1 MLNIKRTRAKNFR
14 SIGAQPLE
22 FDYTQTNTTL
32 ITANKNGSGK
42 SSLVLHSL
50 VYALYNKSYDKD
62 TRLPDLVNSTN
73 KKQCVVEVDFEA
85 KGAEWTVRRG
95 QKPAVFQLF
104 SNNKEVL
111 EDKHND
117 EKQLFLESLI
127 GMDYKNFCFT
137 VALGRDRFIPFISM
151 STAERRVAVDA
162 IWDLFIFSKM
172 QTLAKKSVSD
182 LKKDLDSCQTDKR
195 ILERDLEHAR
205 SMFTEIQSNLQDTV
219 TIWSTQKEKLEG
231 EKQNLRSDLGDGTK
245 TLATLK
251 EQLNVLDDKATKSNV
266 LNTGI
271 QGLRTKQSELAAL
284 IRKTEDNCVC
294 GSCGQDIPKAKRD
307 AELLDLRLKLAAN
320 TTSIEKAVQIIEGLD
335 YSADHH
341 EDVKTKIYGLTSNLQ
356 QVVSRIK
363 SIDADLL
370 SVNAQLSKSNTD
382 MDGKLEECQSKINS
396 IESSIEDKE
405 GEFCSIQKQIESY
418 STAVTLLSDNG
429 VKQEIIEAYI
439 PELNNRCN
447 EYLNI
452 LGLPVTIEISSAFDV
467 SIVSPNKKGLPI
479 QALSSGQK
487 CRIDL
492 SLLFA
497 FRDIAMMQSTMD
509 CNLLVLDETLESL
522 SEEGAIAFSDLC
534 KAKLGN
540 MNVCVISQRSAE
552 FEVLFERT
560 VTFGIK
566 DDFTVID

>member
-1 MLNIKRTRAKNFR
+1 LLNIKRTRAANFR
-14 SIGAQPLE
+14 SIGNIPLE

-50 VYALYNKSYDKD
+50 VYAFYNKSYDKD
-62 TRLPDLVNSTN
+62 TRLPDLVNATN
-73 KKQCVVEVDFEA
+73 KKLCKVEVDFDA
-85 KGAEWTVRRG
+85 KGVEWTVRRG
-95 QKPAVFQLF
+95 QKPAIFQLF
-104 SNNKEVL
+104 ADGKEVMA
-111 EDKHND
+111 DKHND
-117 EKQLFLESLI
+117 EKQVFLESLL

-137 VALGRDRFIPFISM
+137 VALGRDRFVPFISM
-151 STAERRVAVDA
+151 STSERRVAVDA

-172 QTLAKKSVSD
+172 QTIAKKSLSE
-182 LKKDLDSCQTDKR
+182 LKKDKDQCQTDKR
-195 ILERDLEHAR
+195 ILERDLEHAI
-205 SMFTEIQSNLQDTV
+205 SMFNEVQSSLSDTV
-219 TIWSTQKEKLEG
+219 AIWEQQKDKLTTEKDLLLSELKFGTQELGSLKE
-231 EKQNLRSDLGDGTK
+231 
-245 TLATLK
+245 TLK
-251 EQLNVLDDKATKSNV
+251 VLDELQSRHSV
-266 LNTGI
+266 LMLGL
-271 QGLRTKQSELAAL
+271 QGLVSKQGELSSA
-284 IRKTEDNCVC
+284 IRKAEDSCVC

-307 AELLDLRLKLAAN
+307 ADLSLLRAELATIVSKIDKANQMVLSLAYDAPAHGQLKQDIQAK
-320 TTSIEKAVQIIEGLD
+320 TTHLGIKLSR
-335 YSADHH
+335 
-341 EDVKTKIYGLTSNLQ
+341 VKT
-356 QVVSRIK
+356 
-363 SIDADLL
+363 IDADLKDVC
-370 SVNAQLSKSNTD
+370 SQLDKSND
-382 MDGKLEECQSKINS
+382 DLDGRLEECQSKIAEIEQS
-396 IESSIEDKE
+396 IQSKTE
-405 GEFCSIQKQIESY
+405 EFDSIQKQIDSY
-418 STAVTLLSDNG
+418 STAVVLLSDDG

-439 PELNNRCN
+439 PELNKRCN
-447 EYLNI
+447 DYLNI

-467 SIVSPNKKGLPI
+467 NIVSPNKKGLPI

>member
-73 KKQCVVEVDFEA
+73 KKQCMVEVDFDA
-85 KGAEWTVRRG
+85 KGVEWTVRRG

-195 ILERDLEHAR
+195 ILERDLEHAQ
-205 SMFTEIQSNLQDTV
+205 SMFNEIQSNLQDTV
-219 TIWSTQKEKLEG
+219 AIWSTQKDKLEQEKTGLRITLG
-231 EKQNLRSDLGDGTK
+231 EGTK
-245 TLATLK
+245 SLSTLK
-251 EQLNVLDDKATKSNV
+251 ERLVDLDAKASKYSVLDA
-266 LNTGI
+266 GI
-271 QGLRTKQSELAAL
+271 QGLRVKQSELATL

-294 GSCGQDIPKAKRD
+294 VSCGQDIPKAKRD
-307 AELLDLRLKLAAN
+307 AELQDLRLKLAAN
-320 TTSIEKAVQIIEGLD
+320 TTSIEKAVHI
-335 YSADHH
+335 
-341 EDVKTKIYGLTSNLQ
+341 T
-356 QVVSRIK
+356 
-363 SIDADLL
+363 
-370 SVNAQLSKSNTD
+370 
-382 MDGKLEECQSKINS
+382 
-396 IESSIEDKE
+396 
-405 GEFCSIQKQIESY
+405 
-418 STAVTLLSDNG
+418 
-429 VKQEIIEAYI
+429 
-439 PELNNRCN
+439 
-447 EYLNI
+447 
-452 LGLPVTIEISSAFDV
+452 
-467 SIVSPNKKGLPI
+467 
-479 QALSSGQK
+479 
-487 CRIDL
+487 
-492 SLLFA
+492 
-497 FRDIAMMQSTMD
+497 
-509 CNLLVLDETLESL
+509 ETLGYDATEHDSL
-522 SEEGAIAFSDLC
+522 KSEIATPDCKPTAGSISDKIHRFGPVKC
-534 KAKLGN
+534 Q
-540 MNVCVISQRSAE
+540 CP
-552 FEVLFERT
+552 T
-560 VTFGIK
+560 VQ
-566 DDFTVID
+566 VQH